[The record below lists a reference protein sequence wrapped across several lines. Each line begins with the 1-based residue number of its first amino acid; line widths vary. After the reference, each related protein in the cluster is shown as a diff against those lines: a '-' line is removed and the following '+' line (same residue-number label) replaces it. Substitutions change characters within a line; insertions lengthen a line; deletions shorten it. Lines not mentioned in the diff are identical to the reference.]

1 MLKMGSNQKKTYREQ
16 GFLNGIDLF
25 SDAEISGYRKQF
37 DALEARLGRETCQIG
52 LVNSHF
58 EERFV
63 WDMATDPGLL
73 DQIQELIGE
82 DLMVL
87 GTHFFCKYPVESTE
101 HFVAW
106 HQDVTY
112 WGLEPPEAHTAWI
125 AVDDSNLENGCMR
138 VIPGSHMQG
147 LAEHSKSESEGN
159 LLSINQEIPE
169 EEMNDDEAF
178 DLCLKAGQ
186 ISIHDGHLVHS
197 SLPNHSQRRR
207 CGLTVRFVKPEVRQ
221 TELNSQKGHW
231 NPVLV
236 RGKDAYGHFPLKEH
250 PFPLKQT

>member
-1 MLKMGSNQKKTYREQ
+1 
-16 GFLNGIDLF
+16 
-25 SDAEISGYRKQF
+25 
-37 DALEARLGRETCQIG
+37 
-52 LVNSHF
+52 
-58 EERFV
+58 
-63 WDMATDPGLL
+63 
-73 DQIQELIGE
+73 
-82 DLMVL
+82 
-87 GTHFFCKYPVESTE
+87 
-101 HFVAW
+101 
-106 HQDVTY
+106 
-112 WGLEPPEAHTAWI
+112 
-125 AVDDSNLENGCMR
+125 

-169 EEMNDDEAF
+169 EEIGDDEAF
-178 DLCLKAGQ
+178 DLCLQAGQ

-236 RGKDAYGHFPLKEH
+236 RGKDAYGHFPIKEH
-250 PFPLKQT
+250 PFPLK

>member
-1 MLKMGSNQKKTYREQ
+1 
-16 GFLNGIDLF
+16 
-25 SDAEISGYRKQF
+25 
-37 DALEARLGRETCQIG
+37 
-52 LVNSHF
+52 
-58 EERFV
+58 
-63 WDMATDPGLL
+63 
-73 DQIQELIGE
+73 
-82 DLMVL
+82 MVL
-87 GTHFFCKYPVESTE
+87 GTHFFCKYPVETTE

-112 WGLEPPEAHTAWI
+112 WGLEPPEAYTAWI

-147 LAEHSKSESEGN
+147 LAEHSKSETEGN

-169 EEMNDDEAF
+169 EEIGDDEAF

-250 PFPLKQT
+250 PFPFRKT